1 MVHLVCVKVGVLKY
15 NEKRT
20 ERGGIL
26 KKYLTM
32 CGNHFILI
40 FFLHFFFFSHST
52 RVILNYENITKIPH
66 VCLRNTQPHTRTIIN
81 NISFINIF
89 NPIRT
94 SYVLT
99 FIHHLSIPSTIA
111 FIIVIISSTFSSL
124 FSSCW
129 TAIIFLCSWLL
140 CSLPI
145 WAQCC
150 TT

>member
-20 ERGGIL
+20 ERGGYF
-26 KKYLTM
+26 KKVF
-32 CGNHFILI
+32 NHVWESLYFNI
-40 FFLHFFFFSHST
+40 FFTFFCFFSHST

-145 WAQCC
+145 WA
-150 TT
+150 